1 MRTGS
6 GWPLAIVAVLAMT
19 VAANIALL
27 WQANAAGSNDIEP
40 DYYRRALAWDSTQAE
55 HARSVAL
62 GWRAEAG
69 FAAAGAG
76 SLLEVVLADSLGRS
90 LPGASVTVVGRHNLD
105 PLHPLT
111 WRLAETAPGRHA
123 AVVQLP
129 HAGRWELRVAAHRGG
144 DEWQG
149 VLHAEAPGAARP

>member
-1 MRTGS
+1 MKPGS

-27 WQANAAGSNDIEP
+27 WQANAAGGNDVEP
-40 DYYRRALAWDSTQAE
+40 DYYRRALAWDSTQAA

-69 FAAAGAG
+69 FAAAGSGAT
-76 SLLEVVLADSLGRS
+76 LEVVLEDSLAQP
-90 LPGASVTVVGRHNLD
+90 LPGASVTVVGLHNLD
-105 PLHPLT
+105 PLHALT
-111 WRLAETAPGRHA
+111 WKLAETAPGRYG

-129 HAGRWELRVAAHRGG
+129 HAGRWELRVSARRGS
-144 DEWQG
+144 DDWLG